1 MSNTLYRI
9 FILKYDD
16 IFLTHLLDLFS
27 DLIQKPKIQF
37 LEFHMPIQSLLI
49 QLMSEEIDEPVDA
62 IIRFS
67 LVSSSKSRNKLGS
80 QEYISGI

>member
-1 MSNTLYRI
+1 
-9 FILKYDD
+9 
-16 IFLTHLLDLFS
+16 
-27 DLIQKPKIQF
+27 
-37 LEFHMPIQSLLI
+37 MPIQSLLI

-80 QEYISGI
+80 QEYISGIWDRHVVVINMLMNISF